1 MTELNRWCILVTG
14 GAGFLGSKL
23 VQALAGRGASVVA
36 VDKAFRDNNDFCAS
50 SHGHTELLQ
59 ASLPNDFVKLAQ
71 AMKRNDADRFA
82 FYHMAGLSHVG
93 RCEREPQLAFDLNV
107 ALTMRALQFCGEYG
121 IEHFFFPSTGLI
133 YGDTLTRPAVE
144 SDPTSANNIYT
155 ATKMAAEALI
165 LGFCEGRDLGGT
177 VVRLSNVYGPG
188 SSKETVIGGILSQLQ
203 GGGIIEVGSL
213 APVRD
218 FIHADD
224 VVAGL
229 LRLLS
234 SARSID
240 RRVLNLS
247 TGVGI
252 SIGELAETAL
262 RAADM
267 PHLQIR
273 ETGSVS
279 SNRSNLVLDNTL
291 IQTVTGWQPEHDLQS
306 GLSAIIKETAF
317 YEPVS

>member
-1 MTELNRWCILVTG
+1 MTELDRWCIFVTG

-23 VQALAGRGASVVA
+23 VQAFAERAACVVA
-36 VDKAFRDNNDFCAS
+36 VDKAFPDNSDFCTS
-50 SHGHTELLQ
+50 SNGHTKLLR
-59 ASLPNDFVKLAQ
+59 ANLPNDFVRLAQ
-71 AMKRNDADRFA
+71 EMERSDADRFA

-93 RCEREPQLAFDLNV
+93 RCERAPRLAFDLNV
-107 ALTMRALQFCGEYG
+107 ALTMNALQFCGEYG
-121 IEHFFFPSTGLI
+121 VEHFFFPSTGLV
-133 YGDTLTRPAVE
+133 YGDALTRPAVE

-155 ATKMAAEALI
+155 ATKIAAEALI
-165 LGFCEGRDLGGT
+165 FGFCEGRDLGGT

-203 GGGIIEVGSL
+203 GGGLIEVGSL

-234 SARSID
+234 SARKDD
-240 RRVLNLS
+240 RRLLNLS

-273 ETGSVS
+273 ETGAVS
-279 SNRSNLVLDNTL
+279 SQRSNLVLDNTL
-291 IQTVTGWQPEHDLQS
+291 LRTVTGWEPEHNLLS
-306 GLSAIIKETAF
+306 GLSTIIKETAF
-317 YEPVS
+317 YEPV